1 MREGN
6 SNRATRRAPAKIS
19 RTLSSRNVRTTGS
32 AATPF
37 GLPVP
42 QFDAA
47 PRHPVPDRTHSSV
60 FAFREDVRLDT
71 TEAEGPLHQGKPVGT
86 RRVGVDNQHIQI
98 TERGMVA
105 SGVGAEENDPP
116 QREPRM
122 QVRQPLAQQCNRLG
136 AAMSRRENPD
146 TTPGYAR
153 HNRPGAPPP
162 RACTAAAA
170 IPKDGRSGT
179 D

>member
-71 TEAEGPLHQGKPVGT
+71 TEAERVY
-86 RRVGVDNQHIQI
+86 RR
-98 TERGMVA
+98 RG
-105 SGVGAEENDPP
+105 DPEGWAFGY
-116 QREPRM
+116 RLRM
-122 QVRQPLAQQCNRLG
+122 
-136 AAMSRRENPD
+136 
-146 TTPGYAR
+146 YALSS
-153 HNRPGAPPP
+153 
-162 RACTAAAA
+162 T
-170 IPKDGRSGT
+170 
-179 D
+179 